1 MEILNSLKEKTSDK
15 SWTDAQ
21 DAEFIKLLESLSNIV
36 ENMGYRLFMMAE
48 LIDNFY
54 DSIIQLFTE
63 QEDTATSSPE
73 NGDVYPEPNTN
84 FSPEPAE

>member
-15 SWTDAQ
+15 SWTDTQ
-21 DAEFIKLLESLSNIV
+21 DVEFIKLLESLNNIL

-54 DSIIQLFTE
+54 DSIIQLFAE
-63 QEDTATSSPE
+63 QQETATSSPE
-73 NGDVYPEPNTN
+73 NGDVYPESDTN
-84 FSPEPAE
+84 FSAESAE